1 MQNDS
6 TQTDQPSD
14 TSAQIERNQF
24 WLSNITKKTASILIG
39 WTLLIGLLLFW
50 NLYTQKKTAILLAEN
65 NARVSWEKDVLF
77 RLWAARHGGVYV
89 PVSKNTPPNPY
100 LDVPNRDVTINGRPY
115 TLVNPA
121 YMTRQLYEMAKK
133 KLAIQGHITSLK
145 PIRPANKADL
155 WEHKALVSFEHG
167 QKEFKEVVHINGQP
181 YMRLMRPF
189 ITKKAC
195 LRCHAKQGYK
205 IGDIRGGISITVP
218 LSSYLAQYAIN
229 AKRLWIAFAGIWL
242 AGCII
247 ITIMDRLIQVQI
259 SRLIRSKQHTNSIL
273 QNIDTAGL
281 GLYIVDENYTIR
293 HANSTMQQWFHLA
306 PGTVCYQV
314 LHGRDRPCE
323 PCDLEHV
330 AVDGQ
335 SVHYDL
341 QHEGKIFAV
350 MGMPIT
356 LQDGTVAKMEIRT
369 EITRQK
375 QSESQLVAAKKS
387 AEAATKAQSSFLANM
402 SHDIRTPLNGIIGM
416 LRLTLETGLD
426 DQQRKNLAAAKT
438 SADFLLGLLNDVL
451 DISKIDAHQLILE
464 EHPFRFAELI
474 YDIGLI
480 FSHAVEEKNLDFQ
493 INVDTNIPEVVVGD
507 SLRIRQIIINLVGN
521 SIKFTHK
528 GSILLH
534 AQRVACD
541 RETVTISI
549 RVEDTGIGIPT
560 DKLETIFDSFSQADT
575 STTRQYGGTG
585 LGLAICKRLAKM
597 MKGEVQVLSKEG
609 HGSSFSFTVQLKRG
623 KSAQLVGEEKR
634 PNLDQCAHRSLTI
647 LLVEDN
653 ELNREVAR
661 MTLENNGHHVL
672 TAENGLKALKVLA
685 DKHVDVIL
693 LDIQMPTMD
702 GLTAARY
709 IRACEQDTLT
719 ENTEYQ
725 DLLQRLREKVHKT
738 RIPII
743 ALTAHAMDEDR
754 KRCLAAGMD
763 DYLTKPFQPDQ
774 IEAVLARY
782 Q

>member
-1 MQNDS
+1 MRNNS
-6 TQTDQPSD
+6 TLMEQPSD
-14 TSAQIERNQF
+14 ISAQNKPKKFR
-24 WLSNITKKTASILIG
+24 LSNITGKTAFILIG
-39 WTLLIGLLLFW
+39 WTVLIGLLLFW
-50 NLYTQKKTAILLAEN
+50 NLHTQKKTAILLAEN

-89 PVSKNTPPNPY
+89 PVTKNTPPNPY

-121 YMTRQLYEMAKK
+121 YMTRQLYEMAHE

-155 WEHKALVSFEHG
+155 WERKALVSFEHG
-167 QKEFKEVVHINGQP
+167 KKEFKEVVYIDGQP

-189 ITKKAC
+189 VTQKAC

-218 LSSYLAQYAIN
+218 MASYLGQYAIN

-247 ITIMDRLIQVQI
+247 ITIMDRLIQIQI
-259 SRLIRSKQHTNSIL
+259 NKLMRSKQHTNSIL

-281 GLYIVDENYTIR
+281 GLYIVDENYSIR
-293 HANSTMQQWFHLA
+293 HANSTMQQWFPLA
-306 PGTVCYQV
+306 PGSVCYQA
-314 LHGRDRPCE
+314 LHERNK
-323 PCDLEHV
+323 PCDNCYLEQV
-330 AVDGQ
+330 AVQGQ
-335 SVHYDL
+335 IVHYEI
-341 QHEGKIFAV
+341 QHKKKIFDIIAT
-350 MGMPIT
+350 PIT

-369 EITRQK
+369 DITRQK
-375 QSESQLVAAKKS
+375 LSEVELIDAKKV

-416 LRLTLETGLD
+416 LRLTLETDLD

-464 EHPFRFAELI
+464 QHPFRFATLLH
-474 YDIGLI
+474 DIGLI
-480 FSHAVEEKNLDFQ
+480 FSHAIEEKKLDFQ
-493 INVDTNIPEVVVGD
+493 IEVDTDIPEVVVGD

-521 SIKFTHK
+521 SIKFTHE
-528 GSILLH
+528 GSILLQ
-534 AQRVACD
+534 AQLVGENQD
-541 RETVTISI
+541 MVTVSI
-549 RVEDTGIGIPT
+549 RVKDTGIGIPA
-560 DKLETIFDSFSQADT
+560 DKLDTIFDSFSQADT

-597 MKGEVQVLSKEG
+597 MKGEMEVRSTEG
-609 HGSSFSFTVQLKRG
+609 RGSSFSFTVQLKRG
-623 KSAQLVGEEKR
+623 KAAQLVGVEEL
-634 PNLDQCAHRSLTI
+634 PNLNQQSNRSFTI

-653 ELNREVAR
+653 ELNREVAE

-672 TAENGLKALKVLA
+672 TAKNGLEALKILA
-685 DKHVDVIL
+685 DNHVDVIL

-702 GLTAARY
+702 GLTATQY
-709 IRACEQDTLT
+709 IRGCEQGVLP
-719 ENTEYQ
+719 ENTEYK
-725 DLLQRLREKVHKT
+725 DLLQRLHRKIHKT

-774 IEAVLARY
+774 IESVLARY